1 LLGIFCG
8 TFTGVQ
14 AFTFKLVAV
23 SMIVGL
29 SIQQMGKHLRS
40 GPATIPVNYLSGGIS

>member
-29 SIQQMGKHLRS
+29 SIQQMGKHLRR
-40 GPATIPVNYLSGGIS
+40 GLTIPVNYLSGGIS